1 VETATS
7 GPEGIAR
14 AREILPDIITL
25 DVMMPEMDGWS
36 VLTRIKSDPAISDI
50 PVIMLTIVEEQEIG
64 FTLGATDYVVKPIE
78 PSRLAALIRKYRKP
92 PDLSDDD
99 DEAEAEEAAHGHVLV
114 VEDDSMTREML
125 VRTLTREGWKT
136 TEAEN
141 GRIALDRVAEAVPD
155 LILLDLMMPEV
166 DGFQVIRM
174 LRSHA
179 VWRTIP
185 VVVVTAMELSPEER
199 QFLDGYVS
207 RILQKASYSREEL
220 LQEVCDLVLA
230 SVLS

>member
-1 VETATS
+1 
-7 GPEGIAR
+7 
-14 AREILPDIITL
+14 
-25 DVMMPEMDGWS
+25 
-36 VLTRIKSDPAISDI
+36 
-50 PVIMLTIVEEQEIG
+50 
-64 FTLGATDYVVKPIE
+64 
-78 PSRLAALIRKYRKP
+78 
-92 PDLSDDD
+92 
-99 DEAEAEEAAHGHVLV
+99 
-114 VEDDSMTREML
+114 MTREML